1 MDGQTE
7 DKVRPSEAQFYRKFG
22 EEEEEEKKEEKAY
35 IGIKNWRVLNK
46 QQKALRFILF
56 FYIATIIL
64 LHTYE

>member
-1 MDGQTE
+1 MDGLTE
-7 DKVRPSEAQFYRKFG
+7 DKVRPSEAQFYRQFG
-22 EEEEEEKKEEKAY
+22 EEEEEEKAY

-64 LHTYE
+64 LHMYE